1 MPQAVFISTLF
12 CLKKCYSRSH
22 TRVGEKK
29 LKRTLYC
36 IPPYY
41 LLIIMFVYLNEF
53 E

>member
-29 LKRTLYC
+29 IEKDALLYTS
-36 IPPYY
+36 
-41 LLIIMFVYLNEF
+41 LLSFNNYVCLF